1 MERISFYDQMAKNKR
16 NSVFLITFIVGLVIG
31 LVYVISY
38 LLFPGL
44 AIFFLIFAVG
54 WMVVHVH
61 ISFNHGDRVVLR
73 ATKAKPAD
81 PVKHI
86 YLINTVEG
94 LSIAAGIPPPK
105 VYVVEDPEINAFAC
119 GKDPQ
124 HASIAVTTGAL
135 ENLNRAELEG
145 VVGHEISHI
154 KNYDIRFMTLVAVLV
169 GLAAI
174 LSYML
179 LRAYWYGMRG
189 RRRGGAEILPLVAG
203 FILAILAP
211 IVSRLV
217 QAMISRRREY
227 LADASSAQLTRYPD
241 GLASA
246 LEKIRNKNLGK
257 MKVSESISHLF
268 ISDPVKSPLDSLFA
282 THPPLEKRIAVLKK
296 M

>member
-1 MERISFYDQMAKNKR
+1 MQRISFYDQIAKNKR
-16 NSVFLITFIVGLVIG
+16 NSVILTIFVVGLVVG
-31 LVYVISY
+31 LVFTIGYIF
-38 LLFPGL
+38 FPSL
-44 AIFFLIFAVG
+44 AIFFLIFAVVLMAG
-54 WMVVHVH
+54 HVYL
-61 ISFNHGDRVVLR
+61 SYNYGDSIVLK
-73 ATKAKPAD
+73 ATNAKPAD

-86 YLINTVEG
+86 HLINTVEG

-119 GKDPQ
+119 GKNPN

-135 ENLNRAELEG
+135 KNLNRVELEG

-154 KNYDIRFMTLVAVLV
+154 KNYDIRFMTLIAVLV

-179 LRAYWYGMRG
+179 LRAYWYGGRG
-189 RRRGGAEILPLVAG
+189 NKRGGKEGLLIIVG

-217 QAMISRRREY
+217 QAMVSRRREF
-227 LADASSAQLTRYPD
+227 LADASSVQLTRYPE

-246 LEKIRNKNLGK
+246 LEKIKKKNSGK
-257 MKVSESISHLF
+257 MNVSESISHLF
-268 ISDPVKSPLDSLFA
+268 ISDPNRSPLDALFA
-282 THPPLEKRIAVLKK
+282 THPPLEKRIEVLRA